1 MKAITLL
8 LAAASISKTSANTF
22 VTCSEADPDCT
33 KASRLG
39 SEDAACV
46 KREVIHVHNPFD
58 PDYLNA
64 QIADPDLK

>member
-1 MKAITLL
+1 MKAVI
-8 LAAASISKTSANTF
+8 LAIVALATQDQVRASTF
-22 VTCSEADPDCT
+22 VTCSEADPDCS

-46 KREVIHVHNPFD
+46 KREVIHVHNVYD

-64 QIADPDLK
+64 VEADP